1 MIDLDFK
8 YKNLLNE
15 IYSQKPF
22 NPDIALIL
30 GSGLGDFA
38 SQTEILKSIETSTL
52 TDYPTSTVEGHKGFI
67 HFAKLHDKKLIIF
80 QGRIH
85 PYEGYNIYECILPV
99 FISNKV
105 GCKKIL
111 LTNAAGG
118 LNPNLKP
125 SDLMLVTS
133 MNTFNIKKEITDLIG
148 LASEQ
153 MKSDF
158 LNFPSKKI
166 NQVIR
171 DASLEENVF
180 LKEGVYWFGKGP
192 SYETP
197 AEIKMVGKL
206 GGDAVGMST
215 VHEAVYAST
224 LGMEVGAIS
233 CITNYAAGISQNKL
247 SHNEVMET
255 AQLVKQK
262 FERLVKKIIE
272 LMYIE

>member
-1 MIDLDFK
+1 MKIDLDFK
-8 YKNLLNE
+8 YKKLLSE
-15 IYSQKPF
+15 INSQKPF
-22 NPDIALIL
+22 NPEIALIL

-38 SQTEILKSIETSTL
+38 NQTEIVKSITTDSL
-52 TDYPTSTVEGHKGFI
+52 SDYPKSTVEGHKGYI
-67 HFAKLHDKKLIIF
+67 HFSKLHDKSLIIF

-85 PYEGYNIYECILPV
+85 PYEGYKISECILPV
-99 FISNKV
+99 YISNKL
-105 GCKKIL
+105 GCKSIL

-125 SDLMLVTS
+125 ADLMLITS
-133 MNTFNIKKEITDLIG
+133 MNSFNIKKEITDLIG
-148 LASEQ
+148 LASEK
-153 MKSDF
+153 MKNDF
-158 LNFPSKKI
+158 VNSPSERI
-166 NQVIR
+166 NQVIH
-171 DASLEENVF
+171 DASLKENVF

-233 CITNYAAGISQNKL
+233 CITNYAAGISPNKL
-247 SHNEVMET
+247 SHNEVMGT
-255 AQLVKQK
+255 AELVKEK
-262 FERLVKKIIE
+262 FERLVKKIVEMI
-272 LMYIE
+272 

>member
-8 YKNLLNE
+8 YKNLLDE
-15 IYSQKPF
+15 IQSQKPF
-22 NPDIALIL
+22 TPDIALIL

-38 SQTEILKSIETSTL
+38 NQTDIIKSIA
-52 TDYPTSTVEGHKGFI
+52 TDSLQNYPKSTVIGHKGFI
-67 HFAKLHDKKLIIF
+67 HFVKLHNKNLLIF

-85 PYEGYNIYECILPV
+85 PYEGYKISECILPV
-99 FISNKV
+99 FLANRL

-118 LNPNLKP
+118 LNPHFKP
-125 SDLMLVTS
+125 ADLMLITS
-133 MNTFNIKKEITDLIG
+133 MNTFNIKKEITGLIG
-148 LASEQ
+148 LASEK
-153 MKSDF
+153 MKSEF
-158 LNFPSKKI
+158 LNFPSERI

-180 LKEGVYWFGKGP
+180 LKEGVYWFGTGP

-233 CITNYAAGISQNKL
+233 CITNYAAGISPNKL
-247 SHNEVMET
+247 SHSEVMET
-255 AQLVKQK
+255 AELVKEK
-262 FERLVKKIIE
+262 FERLVKYIIK
-272 LMYIE
+272 MI

>member
-8 YKNLLNE
+8 YKNLLDE
-15 IYSQKPF
+15 IQSQKPF

-38 SQTEILKSIETSTL
+38 NQTEIIKSISTESL
-52 TDYPTSTVEGHKGFI
+52 PNYPKSTVEGHKGFL
-67 HFAKLHDKKLIIF
+67 HFVKLHDKNLLIF

-85 PYEGYNIYECILPV
+85 PYEGYKISECVLPV
-99 FISNKV
+99 FIANRL

-125 SDLMLVTS
+125 ADLMLITS

-148 LASEQ
+148 LASEK

-158 LNFPSKKI
+158 LDFPSARI

-180 LKEGVYWFGKGP
+180 MKEGVYWFGTGP

-197 AEIKMVGKL
+197 AEIKMVGRL

-215 VHEAVYAST
+215 VHEAVFAST

-233 CITNYAAGISQNKL
+233 CITNYAAGISPNKL
-247 SHNEVMET
+247 SHSEVMET
-255 AQLVKQK
+255 AELVKSK
-262 FERLVKKIIE
+262 FERLVKKVIEII
-272 LMYIE
+272 